1 MKHTHNIDDIFD
13 TLHVAIAMSGG
24 NKLLIK
30 HAISVAKEE
39 IDEIVK
45 ISSQLSKDCKER
57 DIHSNSS
64 IFSTD

>member
-45 ISSQLSKDCKER
+45 ISS
-57 DIHSNSS
+57 H
-64 IFSTD
+64 TDL